1 MNSTEAGARKSFWRG
16 ATVTISVLAA
26 LALALEVYMRWPSSA
41 TLPPLNL
48 GADTRYV
55 VLLVHGSHG
64 SNEPAFIEME
74 QRFND
79 GIGAEPGVAVIRLI
93 WAPHDTRSRSYVH
106 GHRIGAA
113 LGREL
118 AALPNLT
125 DIRLIG
131 HSAGA
136 YFLDPICVAYRTNA
150 TTKQPARI
158 EMTFLDGI
166 GIRGGWDYNWG
177 YRNHGRCADFAR
189 SIYNADDR
197 APGHNQPYDHAANI
211 DVTQSPAKH
220 RFDRPGHYYPL
231 QYFLDHLD
239 HDEMQPGLRSHTDE
253 PRGTV
258 IIATD

>member
-1 MNSTEAGARKSFWRG
+1 MNASEVVARSTPWR
-16 ATVTISVLAA
+16 TLALA
-26 LALALEVYMRWPSSA
+26 MSLLAVLALALEVYMRWPSSA
-41 TLPPLNL
+41 TLPPLSL
-48 GADTRYV
+48 DADTRYV
-55 VLLVHGSHG
+55 VILVHGSHG

-74 QRFND
+74 QRFNE
-79 GIGAEPGVAVIRLI
+79 GIGAEPGVAIIRLI

-106 GHRIGAA
+106 GRRIGAA

-118 AALPNLT
+118 ATLPELR

-136 YFLDPICVAYRTNA
+136 YFMDPICASYRENAVTEKPAY
-150 TTKQPARI
+150 I

-177 YRNHGRCADFAR
+177 YRNHGSCADFAR

-211 DVTQSPAKH
+211 DVTQSPGKQ

-231 QYFLDHLD
+231 QYFLDHLGRE
-239 HDEMQPGLRSHTDE
+239 EMQPRRRSHSDE
-253 PRGTV
+253 PRGSIV
-258 IIATD
+258 IATD